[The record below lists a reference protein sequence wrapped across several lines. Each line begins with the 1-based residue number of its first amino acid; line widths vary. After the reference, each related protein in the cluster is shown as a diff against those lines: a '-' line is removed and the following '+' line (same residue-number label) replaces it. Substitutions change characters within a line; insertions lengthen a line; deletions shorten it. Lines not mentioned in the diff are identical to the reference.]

1 MKPLKYETE
10 NKEEL
15 IHDEAIKRINNQL
28 SSEQDSRDL
37 ASVDKIFNAAN
48 GGQWFDEWDNFDS
61 ASTVLTNNG
70 GGEDTR
76 PRFEVNLGSPVISK
90 LVGEQRRTDIGPKIS
105 PMGSGADKQEALTRQ
120 GLIRHIEKMSDARDV
135 YDNSY
140 DEQLQGGYGGFEIV
154 TRFVD
159 DDVFDQEIR
168 YQRIDD
174 ATQSLVFGPAKE
186 YTKADA
192 AWGAL
197 LFSMYKDVFKATY
210 PDADPVDF
218 DADTSN
224 IRPDTADWFNDGT
237 IRLAKY
243 WRKKSK
249 KKTIV
254 QLSDGSVVEKSEAEE
269 LLPGL
274 NELALSR
281 GQQPITIIEG
291 KERVVDS
298 FVLEKFILNGNQI
311 LESVTDYKGK
321 YIPLIPVYG
330 QQSVVGGVNLV
341 HGKIRFS
348 KDSARIFN
356 YLVSSSVEKVALGPG
371 AKILVTPEQIAE
383 HETQWEQMNVS
394 NDPTLQYNALDENG
408 DLSPAP
414 VPSYLQPPAPNQME
428 VMLMNDMKVRLS
440 RLARFLLIQHHL
452 FILIICTSL
461 YCMVTRSLMI

>member
-10 NKEEL
+10 NKDEL

-70 GGEDTR
+70 GGEDLR
-76 PRFEVNLGSPVISK
+76 PRFEVNLGAPVISK

-105 PMGSGADKQEALTRQ
+105 PMGSGADKQEALIRQ

-135 YDNSY
+135 YDNAY

-154 TRFVD
+154 TRYVD

-186 YTKADA
+186 YTKSDA

-197 LFSMYKDVFKATY
+197 LFSMDKDVFKATY

-269 LLPGL
+269 LLPGI

-341 HGKIRFS
+341 YGKIRFS

-371 AKILVTPEQIAE
+371 AKILATPEQIAG
-383 HETQWEQMNVS
+383 HATQWEQINVS
-394 NDPTLQYNALDENG
+394 KDPVLQYNALDENG

-428 VMLMNDMKVRLS
+428 VMLMNDMKN
-440 RLARFLLIQHHL
+440 
-452 FILIICTSL
+452 C
-461 YCMVTRSLMI
+461 Y